1 MSTQRL
7 ATTLRTERLPA
18 ALGICLFFLLVT
30 AGIGPRA
37 AGAGLPAQ
45 EGAPRPPQASPPAP
59 PPAQGQNRPGGGY
72 VLRRDVNLVV
82 LYASVVDDKGTF
94 VPNLEQ
100 DNFRV
105 YEDRVEQKLAVF
117 RREDV
122 PVTLGLVVDNSGS
135 MRDKREKVNAAAL
148 TFVETS
154 NPQDEVFVVNFN
166 DEFFLDLDKD
176 FSADVKELRD
186 ALERVDSR
194 GGTAMFDALIGSMDH
209 LKKGTRDKKALL
221 LITDGVDNASRR
233 TLPAVVQEAHKSG
246 ALIYAVGLLDEEE
259 KSKARQGKRDLER
272 LATETGG
279 MAFFPHSVEEVQAIC
294 AEIARDIRNQ
304 YVIAYYPTNQAKDG
318 TFRSVHVDLIKPPA
332 RSRKLTVR
340 TRLGYY
346 APKETTGD

>member
-1 MSTQRL
+1 VRASGAWPGVPQ
-7 ATTLRTERLPA
+7 AAAPPA
-18 ALGICLFFLLVT
+18 A
-30 AGIGPRA
+30 
-37 AGAGLPAQ
+37 PAPQ
-45 EGAPRPPQASPPAP
+45 QQASPPP
-59 PPAQGQNRPGGGY
+59 PGGGY
-72 VLRRDVNLVV
+72 RLRLDVNLVV
-82 LYASVVDDKGTF
+82 LYASVVDEKGTF
-94 VPNLEQ
+94 VPGLQQ

-105 YEDRVEQKLAVF
+105 FEDKVEQKLSVF

-176 FSADVKELRD
+176 FTSDIRELRE
-186 ALERVDSR
+186 ALERVDAR
-194 GGTAMFDALIGSMDH
+194 GGTALFDALIGSMDH

-221 LITDGVDNASRR
+221 VITDGVDNASRHP
-233 TLPAVVQEAHKSG
+233 LLADVEEAHKTG
-246 ALIYAVGLLDEEE
+246 TLIYAVGLLDEEE

-272 LATETGG
+272 LAAETGG

-294 AEIARDIRNQ
+294 AEIAHDIRNQ
-304 YVIAYYPTNQAKDG
+304 YVIAYYPTNTAKDG
-318 TFRSVHVDLIKPPA
+318 TFRTVKVDLVKPPQ
-332 RSRKLTVR
+332 RGRKLTVR

-346 APKETTGD
+346 APKASTGD